1 MDDAIKD
8 ISKGAV
14 HSPSRLNHPAK
25 LCHVSCHSVC
35 LKVGSAARHLD
46 PGHKVCQGTPVHQ
59 LEFMQLRIGGQTGS
73 LGVKAVAKKLGVGG
87 GTMKMS
93 ETSAALIP
101 RSRSRKELCSTLE
114 RLCRAGRTQ
123 VNKTASL
130 RIGVM
135 MQRSGDAAGGMLPL
149 PRLLGTVA
157 HISGDH
163 AD

>member
-1 MDDAIKD
+1 M
-8 ISKGAV
+8 
-14 HSPSRLNHPAK
+14 
-25 LCHVSCHSVC
+25 
-35 LKVGSAARHLD
+35 
-46 PGHKVCQGTPVHQ
+46 
-59 LEFMQLRIGGQTGS
+59 
-73 LGVKAVAKKLGVGG
+73 KAVAKELGVGG

-114 RLCRAGRTQ
+114 RLCGVGRTQ

-135 MQRSGDAAGGMLPL
+135 MQRSGDAPGGMLPL
-149 PRLLGTVA
+149 PRLLGTVE
-157 HISGDH
+157 HTSVDH